1 MVQAPSLAE
10 FTALQQALEQAR
22 LDQKQAEQAVQAL
35 RGELRMA
42 QAERDLLQ
50 ERLNQFKRQP
60 QFERLTQ
67 ARSYQYPCAQV
78 ENPL

>member
-1 MVQAPSLAE
+1 MVQPPSLTE
-10 FTALQQALEQAR
+10 FIALQQALEQAR

-50 ERLNQFKRQP
+50 ERLNQFGYSGP
-60 QFERLTQ
+60 
-67 ARSYQYPCAQV
+67 S
-78 ENPL
+78 

>member
-1 MVQAPSLAE
+1 MVQPPSLAE

-22 LDQKQAEQAVQAL
+22 LYQKQAEQAVQAL

-50 ERLNQFKRQP
+50 ERLNQFKRQLFAAKSEASS
-60 QFERLTQ
+60 QHQRDMF
-67 ARSYQYPCAQV
+67 
-78 ENPL
+78 